1 MNFNDCRY
9 HIHHSG
15 WKYFIIQLLN
25 MLCSSIAFKWEII
38 LYDVLCK
45 DISLHMFI
53 YARKWSLAIYFLKN
67 KYKMLH
73 IMKISA
79 DYPAYENSCQ
89 YIHFRRKNLI
99 TILFHF
105 IFLLR
110 ERIAC
115 RFRFIFSIGVTLYGV
130 DQTCSVLWRW
140 SFKSWNILLS

>member
-38 LYDVLCK
+38 LYEVLCK

-53 YARKWSLAIYFLKN
+53 YARKCSLALYFLKN

-73 IMKISA
+73 IMNIPA

-89 YIHFRRKNLI
+89 YIHFERKNLI
-99 TILFHF
+99 IILFHF

-115 RFRFIFSIGVTLYGV
+115 HFRFISFIVETLYGV
-130 DQTCSVLWRW
+130 EQNMFSIMKTA
-140 SFKSWNILLS
+140 F